1 MCYSI
6 LVSMAY
12 SSSSSSSIHIKSGPI
27 DGDVLWMQ
35 PKHVSEHVW
44 NGEPDRKLHIKRVVP
59 IYQGQEKIPEE
70 IIPLLRQS
78 GFYWIMKM
86 GYLKI
91 NSSLIITLIERWGP
105 KTHTFHLRCG
115 EATITLHDAELRE
128 ELLGVRPQEGEL
140 QGSVVKLSWLA
151 HHFSEIN
158 IHDGNVEQLQRFTR
172 AWILRFIGGVLFVDK
187 SSSKVSLRYL
197 QFLWDFEQCSTYAWR
212 PAVLAYLYREMC
224 STTDYKIKSIGGMC
238 ILIQMWAWER
248 CTTLA
253 PKRTPPVIENKPLG
267 HRWLRRG
274 NQHIDN
280 DDLIVFRRNLDIMK
294 RHEFLWE
301 PYTTTVMSM
310 LPPICLVG
318 SVAWCA
324 VVPLICFHVVEW
336 HQPDR
341 VLRQFGMQQPIPESS
356 SQPQNIHG
364 LTLKGKQD
372 ENWFQLLAPMIS
384 QWNNRA
390 EFRVDEGLLSFNS
403 DYMVWYRRKTKMF
416 VDPNNA
422 NTATLGEV
430 VETLQ
435 YMVSPQGRNTW
446 IVDDLVPYVEKLA
459 ILSQEQ
465 ERITEPVAHGPASE
479 RRFPPQQFHMLQ
491 SSVET
496 RGFGRRREIVQAED
510 FSQQMEQRGHGMYY
524 TPPTFSQYPSQMYQY
539 PFEGHDTDMSASE
552 HSFGGVAETH
562 PHFSWPTMTPSQQH
576 DAPMTTPNAPLALQ
590 WDVLGAIP
598 DMGDLLGVDLRHEF
612 SAEADQ
618 QGQRQRARR
627 NPDRQAQRWDQPCG
641 TSSRHHGHHND

>member
-1 MCYSI
+1 
-6 LVSMAY
+6 MA
-12 SSSSSSSIHIKSGPI
+12 SSLSSSSSIQIKSGPI
-27 DGDVLWMQ
+27 DRDVLWMQ

-44 NGEPDRKLHIKRVVP
+44 NAEPDRKLHIRRAVP
-59 IYQGQEKIPEE
+59 IYQGQEETPEE

-91 NSSLIITLIERWGP
+91 NSSLITALIERWRP
-105 KTHTFHLRCG
+105 ETHTFHLRCG
-115 EATITLHDAELRE
+115 EATITLQDVSVLLGLRNEGAPLIGQTNLDWTELCE
-128 ELLGVRPQEGEL
+128 ELLGVGPEEGEL

-158 IHDGNVEQLQRFTR
+158 ILDGNVEQLQRFTR

-187 SSSKVSLRYL
+187 SSSKVSLRDGQRHRL
-197 QFLWDFEQCSTYAWR
+197 QNKINRRYVHLNPNVGMRTLHDFGSKENSSCNRKQ
-212 PAVLAYLYREMC
+212 
-224 STTDYKIKSIGGMC
+224 TT
-238 ILIQMWAWER
+238 
-248 CTTLA
+248 
-253 PKRTPPVIENKPLG
+253 RT
-267 HRWLRRG
+267 
-274 NQHIDN
+274 Q
-280 DDLIVFRRNLDIMK
+280 FM
-294 RHEFLWE
+294 WE
-301 PYTTTVMSM
+301 PYIATVLSM

-318 SVAWCA
+318 SAAWCV

-341 VLRQFGMQQPIPESS
+341 VLRQFGMQQPIPESP

-372 ENWFQLLAPMIS
+372 ENWFHPIYQ
-384 QWNNRA
+384 
-390 EFRVDEGLLSFNS
+390 
-403 DYMVWYRRKTKMF
+403 RKTKMF

-422 NTATLGEV
+422 NTTTLGEV
-430 VETLQ
+430 AETLQ
-435 YMVSPQGRNTW
+435 YMVSPQERNTW
-446 IVDDLVPYVEKLA
+446 TVDDLVPYVEKLA

-465 ERITEPVAHGPASE
+465 ERITEPMAHGPASE

-496 RGFGRRREIVQAED
+496 RGFDRRREIVQAED

-524 TPPTFSQYPSQMYQY
+524 TPPTFSQYHSQMYQY

-562 PHFSWPTMTPSQQH
+562 PHFSWPTMTSSQQH
-576 DAPMTTPNAPLALQ
+576 DGPMTTPNAPLGPQ
-590 WDVLGAIP
+590 WDVPGAIP
-598 DMGDLLGVDLRHEF
+598 DIGDLLGVDLHHDFFVE
-612 SAEADQ
+612 AEQ
-618 QGQRQRARR
+618 QGRRQRARR
-627 NPDRQAQRWDQPCG
+627 NPDRQARRFRVYELGLGVMDGSTQSISFLILVDFGRPFARIVVG
-641 TSSRHHGHHND
+641 SGISVHASSEGGIAASFPRGHHCAE